1 MDFQDFLKFVPN
13 LIPIELPAELAHMK
27 MAPKERLEALKNS
40 NLEAKNPRIAAV
52 MMLLYPK
59 KDKTHL
65 VLIVRNA
72 YNGVHSSQIAFPGG
86 KYENTDLDFRETALR
101 ETHEEIGVS
110 PEKIEVIKDF
120 TPMYIPPSNFLVHP
134 FLGISNEELSF
145 YPDIREV
152 AAIIELPLSVF
163 LSDEI
168 IIEATLSTSYAND
181 VLVPAFN
188 IQNHIVWGATA
199 MILSELRDVLK
210 IGFESKIGD
219 I

>member
-27 MAPKERLEALKNS
+27 MAPKERLEALKNI
-40 NLEAKNPRIAAV
+40 NLETKNPRIAAV

-110 PEKIEVIKDF
+110 PDKIEVIKHF

-134 FLGISNEELSF
+134 FLGISHEELSF

-210 IGFESKIGD
+210 TSFENKS
-219 I
+219 

>member
-27 MAPKERLEALKNS
+27 MAPKERLEALKNI
-40 NLEAKNPRIAAV
+40 NLETKNPRIAAV

-101 ETHEEIGVS
+101 ETHEEIGVA
-110 PEKIEVIKDF
+110 PEKIDVIKDF

-134 FLGISNEELSF
+134 FLGISHEELSF

-219 I
+219 F

>member
-27 MAPKERLEALKNS
+27 MAPKERLEALKNI
-40 NLEAKNPRIAAV
+40 NLETKNPRIAAV

-72 YNGVHSSQIAFPGG
+72 YNGLHSSQIAFPGG

-110 PEKIEVIKDF
+110 PDKIEVIKHF

-134 FLGISNEELSF
+134 FLGISHEELSF

-210 IGFESKIGD
+210 TSFENKS
-219 I
+219 

>member
-27 MAPKERLEALKNS
+27 MAPKERLEALKNI
-40 NLEAKNPRIAAV
+40 NLETKNPRIAAV

-101 ETHEEIGVS
+101 ETHEEIGVA

-210 IGFESKIGD
+210 TSFENKL
-219 I
+219 